1 MKNELCSVCTAYETK
16 PAGINKMKIEI
27 HDEIESS
34 ISGLL
39 TRQGCLR
46 QDKTIF
52 LFVGLGERM

>member
-1 MKNELCSVCTAYETK
+1 
-16 PAGINKMKIEI
+16 MKIEI

-46 QDKTIF
+46 QEDETNF
-52 LFVGLGERM
+52 LFVGLGEKDVIILNSRLVIAGYANHAEV